1 MTRGTGTFVGGLAAL
16 AVLSGGCSHI
26 PRPGSLVDSYEFGG
40 ASYYGP
46 EFEGRRT
53 ASGERYDGEDLTAA
67 HRTLPFGTRVRIV
80 NLENDRT
87 VEVVINDRGPHRKGR
102 IVDLSHRAAELIGL
116 LRAGVARVRLEVI
129 ASPAADRL

>member
-1 MTRGTGTFVGGLAAL
+1 MTRGAGTLLGGMAAL
-16 AVLSGGCSHI
+16 TVLACGCSHI

-40 ASYYGP
+40 ASFYGR

-53 ASGERYDGEDLTAA
+53 ASGERYDGEALTAA

-80 NLENDRT
+80 NLANDRA

-116 LRAGVARVRLEVI
+116 LRVGVGRVRLEVI